1 MGCLTANVFPQTPY
15 LKEVLVPMQQIEV
28 VSFFPTRDP
37 LFRVVYTPSGK
48 KRRRELL
55 VVGAVLS
62 KITGLDCF
70 TPFTTY
76 RLEPAFIFGNDVV
89 LGASYWDSE
98 RDGGEI
104 IVTPVRKVG
113 LCQHFV
119 LHLAKG
125 LRKER

>member
-1 MGCLTANVFPQTPY
+1 
-15 LKEVLVPMQQIEV
+15 MQQIEV
-28 VSFFPTRDP
+28 LSFHPSAEP

-76 RLEPAFIFGNDVV
+76 RLASGGTSKAAMRGQSKTGHV
-89 LGASYWDSE
+89 LKGI
-98 RDGGEI
+98 RDEI
-104 IVTPVRKVG
+104 VL
-113 LCQHFV
+113 LCR
-119 LHLAKG
+119 L
-125 LRKER
+125 LRKQVCFCTPATRTAFEYMSVVQQAVEHGGDGRTVA